1 MVVLEVEVWIEHL
14 PAGCFLIYAAEET
27 NEGSSSRGV
36 LDDLMYK
43 LVKEERMRSVEKMG
57 YYVTMGSLVKEG
69 GRGCRYLKRLNG
81 IQ

>member
-1 MVVLEVEVWIEHL
+1 MVVLEVGVCIEHL
-14 PAGCFLIYAAEET
+14 PAGCFLIYAAEGTDE
-27 NEGSSSRGV
+27 ESSSKEV

-57 YYVTMGSLVKEG
+57 CYVTMGSLAKEG
-69 GRGCRYLKRLNG
+69 DCGCRYLTRLNG